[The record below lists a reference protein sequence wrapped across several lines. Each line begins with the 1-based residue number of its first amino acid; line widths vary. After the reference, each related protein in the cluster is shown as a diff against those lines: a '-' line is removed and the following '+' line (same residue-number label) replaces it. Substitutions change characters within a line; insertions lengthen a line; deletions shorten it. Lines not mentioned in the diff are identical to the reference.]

1 MQHNQVGFM
10 VGSQRLVQHMQIN
23 ATYHVNQR
31 KDKNHIIISI
41 EAEKVFGKFLYPFI
55 IKTIKVGIEG
65 TYLNTIKAIYDIPS
79 ANVNTQQEKSVN
91 IPAKIWKRTRMATI
105 TTFSPHSIQSPCHSR
120 QTRKKK

>member
-41 EAEKVFGKFLYPFI
+41 EAEKVFDKFLYPFI

-65 TYLNTIKAIYDIPS
+65 TYLNTIKAIYDTPS
-79 ANVNTQQEKSVN
+79 ANVNTQQ
-91 IPAKIWKRTRMATI
+91 
-105 TTFSPHSIQSPCHSR
+105 
-120 QTRKKK
+120 